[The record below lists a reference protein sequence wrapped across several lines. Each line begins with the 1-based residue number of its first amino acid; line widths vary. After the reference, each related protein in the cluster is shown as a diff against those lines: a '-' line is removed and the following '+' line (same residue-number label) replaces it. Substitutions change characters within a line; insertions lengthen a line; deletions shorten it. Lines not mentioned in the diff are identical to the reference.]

1 MKQKEIDDKEN
12 MMLQLQL
19 KEEERLT
26 LDRKIKKLA
35 NMILNSS
42 TQPENPRKR
51 LKVPKSKNITK
62 QRERITTTLHSTV
75 D

>member
-1 MKQKEIDDKEN
+1 VKQKEIDDKEN

-42 TQPENPRKR
+42 TLPENPRKR
-51 LKVPKSKNITK
+51 LKVPKRKKHN
-62 QRERITTTLHSTV
+62 
-75 D
+75 

>member
-42 TQPENPRKR
+42 TLPENPRKR
-51 LKVPKSKNITK
+51 LKVPKKQQQQNNASK
-62 QRERITTTLHSTV
+62 
-75 D
+75 